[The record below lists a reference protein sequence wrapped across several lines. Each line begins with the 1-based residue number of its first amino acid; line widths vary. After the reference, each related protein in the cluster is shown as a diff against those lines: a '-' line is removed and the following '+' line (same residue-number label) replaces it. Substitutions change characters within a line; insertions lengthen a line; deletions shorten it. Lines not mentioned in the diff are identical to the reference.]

1 VPAGRRSSIVSTL
14 KAGSFWL
21 LSALLT
27 SLSLPAQAA
36 DKAASK
42 PTDKAASKPTDKA
55 AGEPTDKPA
64 GEPTDKPDEP
74 TNKPDEPT
82 DEPDEPDEPADEA
95 ASKPANKP
103 VDDNF
108 GHGKQFG
115 LRVGLVGGY
124 NMVFR
129 YDESPLC
136 NAYDPAKAA
145 KDQQKF
151 CGHVAPLALDLAIS
165 FAPLDFV
172 EPYVFTRLGLAGE
185 TQTDTLPVKIVG
197 AGARIY
203 TMSDSAFKIFIEPA
217 LALEFEGGAG
227 KVSYP
232 GYNPQYKND
241 LLIHL
246 AAGPQIDVARYVGFY
261 AHAGLTTGIL
271 RALHTQL
278 ELQAGVQARLP

>member
-1 VPAGRRSSIVSTL
+1 MSAL
-14 KAGSFWL
+14 KARIFWL
-21 LSALLT
+21 SPLLLLT
-27 SLSLPAQAA
+27 SLSLPARAA
-36 DKAASK
+36 DAA
-42 PTDKAASKPTDKA
+42 PDEAADQPADETS
-55 AGEPTDKPA
+55 DKPA
-64 GEPTDKPDEP
+64 A
-74 TNKPDEPT
+74 
-82 DEPDEPDEPADEA
+82 EPAT
-95 ASKPANKP
+95 KPANKP
-103 VDDNF
+103 ADDAF
-108 GHGKQFG
+108 GHAKQFG

-124 NMVFR
+124 NMIFR
-129 YDESPLC
+129 YDQSPLC
-136 NAYDPAKAA
+136 SPYDATKPA

-151 CGHVAPLALDLAIS
+151 CGHAAPLALDLALS
-165 FAPLDFV
+165 FAPFDFF

-197 AGARIY
+197 VGARIY

-217 LALEFEGGAG
+217 LAYEFEGGAG

-232 GYNPQYKND
+232 GYSPQYKND

-278 ELQAGVQARLP
+278 ELQAGVQARFP